1 MLIRPVYI
9 KLVLVAIVV
18 AAAVVLLRQDII
30 ADMSKWSQG
39 GVLAD
44 HPELLWY
51 AGVIYC
57 LCLAVPFMP
66 GVEIGIVMMLLFG
79 RPGVV
84 AAYLATIAGL
94 TLAFTIGKTLGLSWI
109 PARWQKLLSRRFGSH
124 SEIRSSG
131 MSGSRAGRAFLRL
144 WGDHV
149 VGKPWL
155 LLAVLLNLPGNW
167 VLGGGGGISLA
178 YGMHRTLPLHQFV
191 GTVAIATAVVPALVF
206 FGLLQLEPMVKAIVM
221 H

>member
-1 MLIRPVYI
+1 MLIRPVLI
-9 KLVLVAIVV
+9 KLTFVAVAV
-18 AAAVVLLRQDII
+18 AAAVVLLRQDIV
-30 ADMSKWSQG
+30 ADMSKWAQG

-51 AGVIYC
+51 AGILYC
-57 LCLAVPFMP
+57 LCLAIPFMP

-84 AAYLATIAGL
+84 AAYLATILGL
-94 TLAFTIGKTLGLSWI
+94 TLAFTVGRSLGLSWI
-109 PARWQKLLSRRFGSH
+109 PERWQELLSRRFGPQ
-124 SEIRSSG
+124 SELRNSS

-144 WGDHV
+144 WGHHV

-178 YGMHRTLPLHQFV
+178 YGMHRTLSLRQFMA
-191 GTVAIATAVVPALVF
+191 TVALATVVVPALVF
-206 FGLLQLEPMVKAIVM
+206 FGLLQLEPMMEAFVSR
-221 H
+221 